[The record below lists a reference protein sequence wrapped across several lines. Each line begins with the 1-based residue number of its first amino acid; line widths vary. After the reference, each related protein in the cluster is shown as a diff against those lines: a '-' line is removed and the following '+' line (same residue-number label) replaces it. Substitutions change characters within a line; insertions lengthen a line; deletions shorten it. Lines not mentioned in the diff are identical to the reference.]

1 MKVFGFA
8 FFPTGTKSDEEVRED
23 RWAKDVYDR
32 MDPLEERR
40 AEEFL
45 CRWLGNEHA
54 KADSIALLESE
65 GWLL

>member
-1 MKVFGFA
+1 MPA
-8 FFPTGTKSDEEVRED
+8 FCIALFPTGVNPAEEVSED
-23 RWAKDVYDR
+23 RWARDVYDR

-54 KADSIALLESE
+54 KADSIAILESE